1 MIDPPRACSIPGFR
15 FRYAM
20 FKAAMFKAAMFEA
33 ATFEAVTCEAATS
46 VLPKSTRKEN
56 W

>member
-1 MIDPPRACSIPGFR
+1 MMDPLRVCSIPGFR
-15 FRYAM
+15 FRY
-20 FKAAMFKAAMFEA
+20 AMFKAAMFEA

>member
-15 FRYAM
+15 FRY
-20 FKAAMFKAAMFEA
+20 AMFKAAMFEA